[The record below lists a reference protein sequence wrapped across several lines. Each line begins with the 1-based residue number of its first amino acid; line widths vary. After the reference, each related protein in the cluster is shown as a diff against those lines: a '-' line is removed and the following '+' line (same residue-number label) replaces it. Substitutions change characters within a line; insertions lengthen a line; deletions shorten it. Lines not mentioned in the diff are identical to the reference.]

1 MFLVCPT
8 GELVTIDINKEDEVT
23 VDIMGPSEDTEDP
36 TDALAGS
43 DKKLSL
49 CNGDVFIV
57 KNICPDD
64 AALILRI
71 TFTVQDVSAVK
82 MIFLN
87 SSSHV
92 IAEQMVSLDYF
103 KSSVIWSNEI
113 YHPVNEMCVKE
124 YAGCQVK
131 CYS

>member
-8 GELVTIDINKEDEVT
+8 GELVIIDINKEDDVI

-43 DKKLSL
+43 GEKLSL
-49 CNGDVFIV
+49 CNDDVFIV
-57 KNICPDD
+57 KNICPGD

-92 IAEQMVSLDYF
+92 ITEQMVSLDYF
-103 KSSVIWSNEI
+103 KSSIILANKI
-113 YHPVNEMCVKE
+113 
-124 YAGCQVK
+124 
-131 CYS
+131 